1 MTEPAS
7 SGHAALWLGAG
18 VASGLVVAG
27 ALVAG
32 ALALFASDL
41 PDAAS
46 PPPHFVEEA
55 AAAGIDHVY
64 EGEFTFFV
72 GGGLAVFDCDS
83 DARPDLFF
91 AGGANPAALFR
102 NESTKGGKLEFT
114 RLSSPETDLTEVT
127 GAYPL
132 DVDSDGETDLA
143 VLRLGENVMLRGLGD
158 CRFERANEAWSID
171 GGDSWTT
178 AFSATWE
185 GVADRP
191 TLAFGNYV
199 ELDQN
204 GDRTQ
209 RCSDNALFRPDGSN
223 YGPPLPLSPGWC
235 TLSVLLSDWDRSG
248 RRDLRTTNDR
258 HYYRAGEEQMWRL
271 EEGEPPR
278 LYTHEE
284 GWRPMQIWGMGIASH
299 DLTGD
304 GFPEVFLTSQA
315 DNKLQTLADGPSRP
329 EYEDIAF
336 EVGVTAHRPFVGDPV
351 YPSTAWHPEF
361 RDVNNDGLIDLY
373 ISKGN
378 VEAQP
383 DFAAEDPSNLL
394 LGNPDGTFTDAAE
407 EAGIVNF
414 ARARGAALVDLNMDG
429 MLDLVEVNR
438 RVNIELWRNVGWGDA
453 AAPKPMGD
461 WIAVALEQPG
471 ANPDAIGAWIEVR
484 VGNRTLTRELTVGG
498 GHAGGQLG
506 WIHFGLGEA
515 DGVELRVQWPDG
527 EKGPWLNA
535 SSNQFT
541 TIMRDATE
549 AKVWVPGS

>member
-1 MTEPAS
+1 MTRPAS
-7 SGHAALWLGAG
+7 SGHAVLWLGAG
-18 VASGLVVAG
+18 VASGLLVTG
-27 ALVAG
+27 ALVVG
-32 ALALFASDL
+32 ALALFAPDL

-46 PPPHFVEEA
+46 PPPVFVEEA

-64 EGEFTFFV
+64 DGEFTFFV
-72 GGGLAVFDCDS
+72 GGGVAVFDCDA

-91 AGGANPAALFR
+91 AGGANPAALYR
-102 NESTKGGKLEFT
+102 NISPLAGP
-114 RLSSPETDLTEVT
+114 LSFEQVPGAETDLDSVT
-127 GAYPL
+127 GAYPI
-132 DVDSDGETDLA
+132 DIDSDGNTDLA

-158 CRFERANEAWSID
+158 CSFERANEAWSID

-185 GVADRP
+185 GVAELP
-191 TLAFGNYV
+191 TLAFGNYL

-209 RCSDNALFRPDGSN
+209 RCSDNALFRPNRRAYD
-223 YGPPLPLSPGWC
+223 PPLPLTPGWC
-235 TLSVLLSDWDRSG
+235 TLSVLFSDWDRSG

-258 HYYRAGEEQMWRL
+258 HYYRAGEEQLWRL

-284 GWRPMQIWGMGIASH
+284 GWRPMQIWGMGIASQ

-315 DNKLQTLADGPSRP
+315 DNKLQTLAQGPSRP

-336 EVGVTAHRPFVGDPV
+336 ERGVTAHRPFVGDPV

-361 RDVNNDGLIDLY
+361 RDVNNDGLVDLY

-383 DFAAEDPSNLL
+383 DFASEDPSNLL
-394 LGNPDGTFTDAAE
+394 LGNPDGTFTEAAE
-407 EAGIVNF
+407 AAGIVNF
-414 ARARGAALVDLNMDG
+414 ARARGAALVDLNLDG

-438 RVNIELWRNVGWGDA
+438 RVGIELWRNVGWGDGGGPVA
-453 AAPKPMGD
+453 MGD
-461 WIAVALEQPG
+461 WVQLRLRQP
-471 ANPDAIGAWIEVR
+471 APNPDAVGAWIEVR
-484 VGNRTLTRELTVGG
+484 IGNRVVQRELTVGG
-498 GHAGGQLG
+498 GHAGGQMA
-506 WIHFGLGEA
+506 WTHFGVGEA
-515 DGVELRVQWPDG
+515 GSVEVRVQWPDG
-527 EKGPWLNA
+527 EKGAWLNVTT
-535 SSNQFT
+535 NQFVIIDRET
-541 TIMRDATE
+541 GVVT
-549 AKVWVPGS
+549 S